1 MNLLNILI
9 SILITVLNAYF
20 VISKVSNKKY
30 CLSTFMIFALIY
42 IPFLYVDL
50 TCLTG
55 LHRIISTSF
64 GLILAT
70 YLSIFRKDASSSIY
84 YSFIYIFLN
93 FILEI
98 ITSLILISIFKYNK
112 NTYNNF
118 EYSLLIFTLINTT
131 IIFIISRFICVTK
144 KLSDFKDSLSYG
156 MIEKI
161 YYFII
166 IILLLVFAT
175 NNYNKLKF
183 NFDFYTNILVI
194 LFAIFTLIL
203 LLKNKNKKDE
213 LEDKYNE
220 SMEYVLRYE
229 KIINEQG
236 KKNHEY
242 NNQLMVIKGYINKP
256 ERLSEYLDEV
266 IGEHKTGQ
274 NYTVKQ
280 LGFLPDGG
288 VKGLLYH
295 KLSKMED
302 NNIKYYLYVDQNLK
316 DKDIESFDLKTYRD
330 LTKLLGVFLDNA
342 IDAALKS
349 EEKEIEVEL
358 KDKDDCLLLT
368 ISNTYDK
375 NIDINKV
382 GKSGFTTKGV
392 GHGFGL
398 SIVKDIAKTNSEIET
413 FSSKESDKFIQTAMV
428 YYKK

>member
-42 IPFLYVDL
+42 IPFLYVGL

-242 NNQLMVIKGYINKP
+242 NNQLMVI
-256 ERLSEYLDEV
+256 
-266 IGEHKTGQ
+266 
-274 NYTVKQ
+274 
-280 LGFLPDGG
+280 
-288 VKGLLYH
+288 
-295 KLSKMED
+295 
-302 NNIKYYLYVDQNLK
+302 
-316 DKDIESFDLKTYRD
+316 
-330 LTKLLGVFLDNA
+330 
-342 IDAALKS
+342 
-349 EEKEIEVEL
+349 
-358 KDKDDCLLLT
+358 
-368 ISNTYDK
+368 
-375 NIDINKV
+375 
-382 GKSGFTTKGV
+382 
-392 GHGFGL
+392 
-398 SIVKDIAKTNSEIET
+398 
-413 FSSKESDKFIQTAMV
+413 
-428 YYKK
+428 

>member
-1 MNLLNILI
+1 MNLLSVFI
-9 SILITVLNAYF
+9 SIFLTVFNAYF
-20 VISKVSNKKY
+20 VISKISNKKY
-30 CLSTFMIFALIY
+30 SVKSLLIFAVIY
-42 IPFLYVDL
+42 IPFLFVGL
-50 TCLTG
+50 MCLTG

-70 YLSIFRKDASSSIY
+70 YLSIFRKDATSSIY
-84 YSFIYIFLN
+84 YSFLYIFIN

-98 ITSLILISIFKYNK
+98 ITSLILISIFRYNMS
-112 NTYNNF
+112 TYNNF
-118 EYSLLIFTLINTT
+118 KYSLLIFTVINTT
-131 IIFIISRFICVTK
+131 IIFIISRFKCVSK
-144 KLSDFKDSLSYG
+144 KISEFKDSLSYG
-156 MIEKI
+156 TIEKI

-166 IILLLVFAT
+166 IMLLLVFAT

-183 NFDFYTNILVI
+183 DFDFYTNILVI

-203 LLKNKNKKDE
+203 LLKNKNRKDE
-213 LEDKYNE
+213 MECKYNE

-295 KLSKMED
+295 KLSKMKD
-302 NNIKYYLYVDQNLK
+302 NDIKYYLYVDQNLK
-316 DKDIESFDLKTYRD
+316 DKDSDCFNLKTYRD
-330 LTKLLGVFLDNA
+330 FTKLIGVFLDNA
-342 IDAALKS
+342 IDASLKS

-358 KDKDDCLLLT
+358 KDKDDYLLLT

-413 FSSKESDKFIQTAMV
+413 FSSKENDKFIQTAMI